1 MGERSIYSIV
11 FKNGVSLK
19 KCYNNV
25 NHFLEEHMKIVKTN
39 AMRILDKEKVHYRV
53 LSYTAD
59 DGKIDGLSVAYKINK
74 EAKMVY
80 KTLISQSTSG
90 SYYVYIIPVELE
102 LDLKKAA
109 KAVGEKKIEMIP
121 VKDIMKVSGYIRG
134 GCSPIGMKK
143 RYPTCVDESIRNL
156 ETIIISGGK
165 IGAQIEMN
173 IEDFIKVTNA
183 QVDHLTK

>member
-1 MGERSIYSIV
+1 M
-11 FKNGVSLK
+11 
-19 KCYNNV
+19 
-25 NHFLEEHMKIVKTN
+25 
-39 AMRILDKEKVHYRV
+39 
-53 LSYTAD
+53 
-59 DGKIDGLSVAYKINK
+59 
-74 EAKMVY
+74 
-80 KTLISQSTSG
+80 ISQGTSG

-109 KAVGEKKIEMIP
+109 KAVREKKIEMIP